1 VKAGFDGVEIH
12 MAHGYLVNQFLSPES
27 NARTDDYGGDT
38 IRRSRFAREIVE
50 NIRKRTPH
58 DYPVICR
65 ISADEYTDTG
75 IKLEESKEIARIL
88 EKAGASAIH
97 VSACNYAVSAPM
109 NIPILGSN

>member
-1 VKAGFDGVEIH
+1 

-27 NARTDDYGGDT
+27 NIRTDDYGGDT

-50 NIRKRTPH
+50 NIRKRSPK

-75 IKLEESKEIARIL
+75 LKPEESKGIAKIL
-88 EKAGASAIH
+88 EKAGAVQFTFRHATMRPHFLTYRAI
-97 VSACNYAVSAPM
+97 
-109 NIPILGSN
+109 I